1 MKEKIT
7 RLIDLKSMITFVMTI
22 ALVVGF
28 FMGEI
33 PTEVFVPFASMTF
46 TYYFTRKKE
55 GE

>member
-1 MKEKIT
+1 MKEKIMK
-7 RLIDLKSMITFVMTI
+7 LIDLKSMITFVMTI

-28 FMGEI
+28 FKGAI
-33 PTEVFVPFASMTF
+33 STEVFIPFASMTF